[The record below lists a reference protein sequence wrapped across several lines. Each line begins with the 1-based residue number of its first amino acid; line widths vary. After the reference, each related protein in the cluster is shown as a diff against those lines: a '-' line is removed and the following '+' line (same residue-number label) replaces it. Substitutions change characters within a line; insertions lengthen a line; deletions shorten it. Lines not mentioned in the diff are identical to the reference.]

1 MGKVEKST
9 RKRMA
14 PAQTPEARENQ
25 LISLAMDRVE
35 ERMMTGKASAQ
46 EYVYFL
52 KLGSTKAQLE
62 LEKIKQE
69 NELIRAKKENLE
81 AAKKQEEMYTK
92 AITAMRSYTGVD
104 NEPDNP
110 EQIVFG
116 ID

>member
-1 MGKVEKST
+1 MGQAGKST
-9 RKRMA
+9 RKRRA

-25 LISLAMDRVE
+25 LIALAMDRVE
-35 ERMMTGKASAQ
+35 ERMLEGKASAQ

-81 AAKKQEEMYTK
+81 SAKKQEELYTQ
-92 AITAMRSYTGVD
+92 AIEAMRSYAGVSS
-104 NEPDNP
+104 EPDDP
-110 EQIVFG
+110 DEIVLG
-116 ID
+116 IE